1 MQFQWDDSKNQTNV
15 IKHGIDFLQASTVF
29 KDTSAIV
36 MEDTRHDY
44 GEDRYQI
51 IGTTDPLG
59 IVFVVFTERDGD
71 IIRIISA
78 RKANKREKRLYQ
90 QNA

>member
-1 MQFQWDDSKNQTNV
+1 MQFQWDDNINQTN
-15 IKHGIDFLQASTVF
+15 ITKHGIDLLQASTVF
-29 KDTSAIV
+29 KDTSAVVI
-36 MEDTRHDY
+36 EDTRHDY
-44 GEDRYQI
+44 GEGRYQI
-51 IGTTDPLG
+51 IGATNPLG
-59 IVFVVFTERDGD
+59 IVFVVFIERDGG

>member
-1 MQFQWDDSKNQTNV
+1 MQFQWDDNKNHINIQ
-15 IKHGIDFLQASTVF
+15 KHGIDFLQASTVF
-29 KDTSAIV
+29 KDRNALV
-36 MEDTRHDY
+36 MEDARHDY

-51 IGTTDPLG
+51 IGATDPLG